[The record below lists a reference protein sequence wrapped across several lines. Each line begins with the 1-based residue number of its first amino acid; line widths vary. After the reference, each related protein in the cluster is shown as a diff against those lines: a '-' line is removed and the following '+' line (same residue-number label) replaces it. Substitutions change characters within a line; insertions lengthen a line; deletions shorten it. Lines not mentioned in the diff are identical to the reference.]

1 MADSVINSLTI
12 EEKRKQEKAY
22 KMMLWFGIVS
32 MAMMFAGLTSGYV
45 VSKSRPDWLVDFK
58 LPNAFIG
65 STITILLSSLTLHF
79 AWKKLK
85 SGNVAGAKLLTI
97 VTFALGIL
105 FVVLQFVG
113 FSQIKEAGYF
123 FTGGESSIT
132 TSFIY
137 IIAATHLAHIAFGL
151 LALMF
156 VFYRLLNNQ
165 YTSGNTTGFKL
176 AKTFWH
182 FLDILW
188 IYLFLFLY
196 FFG

>member
-1 MADSVINSLTI
+1 MADLVIESFDN
-12 EEKRKQEKAY
+12 EEKRKQDKAL

-45 VSKSRPDWLVDFK
+45 VSKSRPDWIVGFK
-58 LPNAFIG
+58 LPDAFIG
-65 STITILLSSLTLHF
+65 STITILLSSFTLHF

-85 SGNVAGAKLLTI
+85 SGNLTVAKTLTA
-97 VTFALGIL
+97 VTIALGIL
-105 FVVLQFVG
+105 FVVLQFAG
-113 FSQIKEAGYF
+113 FSQIKGAGYF

-132 TSFIY
+132 TSFIF
-137 IIAATHLAHIAFGL
+137 IIAAPHLAHIAFGL
-151 LALMF
+151 LALAF
-156 VFYRLLNNQ
+156 VLFRLINNK
-165 YTSGNTTGFKL
+165 YATGNTTGFEL

-182 FLDILW
+182 FIDLLW

>member
-1 MADSVINSLTI
+1 MTESFK
-12 EEKRKQEKAY
+12 EEKSKQDKAL
-22 KMMLWFGIVS
+22 KMMLWFGIIS
-32 MAMMFAGLTSGYV
+32 MTMMFAGLTSGYV
-45 VSKSRPDWLVDFK
+45 VSKSRPDWIVDFE
-58 LPNAFIG
+58 LPKAFIA
-65 STITILLSSLTLHF
+65 SSITILLSSITFHL
-79 AWKKLK
+79 AWKMLK
-85 SGNVAGAKLLTI
+85 QGNLSGAKLLTST
-97 VTFALGIL
+97 TFLLGVV

-123 FTGGESSIT
+123 FTGGQSSVT

-151 LALMF
+151 LVLAF
-156 VFYRLLNNQ
+156 VIFGLIKNKYAV
-165 YTSGNTTGFKL
+165 GNTTGFEL

-182 FLDILW
+182 FIDILW

>member
-1 MADSVINSLTI
+1 MADLVIDST
-12 EEKRKQEKAY
+12 ETEGKKKQSKAS
-22 KMMLWFGIVS
+22 KMMLLFGIVS

-45 VSKSRPDWLVDFK
+45 VSKSRPDWIVDFK
-58 LPNAFIG
+58 LPSAFFG
-65 STITILLSSLTLHF
+65 STITILLSSFALHF

-85 SGNVAGAKLLTI
+85 SGNFLGAKAWTAATI
-97 VTFALGIL
+97 VLGIL

-123 FTGGESSIT
+123 FTGGESSVT

-151 LALMF
+151 LVLMY
-156 VFYRLLNNQ
+156 VFFKLINNK
-165 YTSGNTTGFKL
+165 YTAGNTTGFEL

-182 FLDILW
+182 FVDVLW

>member
-1 MADSVINSLTI
+1 MADSVII
-12 EEKRKQEKAY
+12 EEKRKQEKAS

-32 MAMMFAGLTSGYV
+32 MSMMFAGLTSGYV
-45 VSKSRPDWLVDFK
+45 VSKSRPDWLVDFR
-58 LPNAFIG
+58 LPNAFVG
-65 STITILLSSLTLHF
+65 STLTILLSSFTFHF

-85 SGNVAGAKLLTI
+85 SGNLQAAKLLTATTI
-97 VTFALGIL
+97 TLGIL

-151 LALMF
+151 VALVY
-156 VFYRLLNNQ
+156 VFYKLINNK
-165 YTSGNTTGFKL
+165 YTVGNTTGFEL

-182 FLDILW
+182 FIDILW

>member
-1 MADSVINSLTI
+1 MADSVII
-12 EEKRKQEKAY
+12 EEKRKQEKAS

-32 MAMMFAGLTSGYV
+32 MSTMFAGLTSGYV
-45 VSKSRPDWLVDFK
+45 VSKSRPDWLVDFR
-58 LPNAFIG
+58 LPNAFVG
-65 STITILLSSLTLHF
+65 STLTILLSSFTFHF
-79 AWKKLK
+79 AWKKLI
-85 SGNVAGAKLLTI
+85 SGNLQAAKLLTA
-97 VTFALGIL
+97 TTTTLGIL

-151 LALMF
+151 VALVY
-156 VFYRLLNNQ
+156 VFYKLINNK
-165 YTSGNTTGFKL
+165 YTVGNTTGFEL

-182 FLDILW
+182 FIDILW

>member
-85 SGNVAGAKLLTI
+85 SGNVAGAKLLTT

-105 FVVLQFVG
+105 FVVFQFVG

-165 YTSGNTTGFKL
+165 YTSGNTTGFEL